1 MKSPPL
7 LPPDDKVVV
16 VVGRFGLN
24 ELGGGGRGRDTNPP
38 ALLEVNPPPKLKLPV
53 SSIELLSGKVTVT
66 VGVGRGVMGRKPPVV
81 ITGREVAGRGGG
93 GGLTGAGLDVAG
105 RLTGAA
111 APPPAEQRPG

>member
-7 LPPDDKVVV
+7 LLPDDKVVV

-24 ELGGGGRGRDTNPP
+24 ELDGGGRGRDTNPP
-38 ALLEVNPPPKLKLPV
+38 ALLEGNPLPKLKLPV
-53 SSIELLSGKVTVT
+53 SSIELPSGKVTVT
-66 VGVGRGVMGRKPPVV
+66 VGVGRGVMGRKPPVA
-81 ITGREVAGRGGG
+81 ITGREVAGRGG